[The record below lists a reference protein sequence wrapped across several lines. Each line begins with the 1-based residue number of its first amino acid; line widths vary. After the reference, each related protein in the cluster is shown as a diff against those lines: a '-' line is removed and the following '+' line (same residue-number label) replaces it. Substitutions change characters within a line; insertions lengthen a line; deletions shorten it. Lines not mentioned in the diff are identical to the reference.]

1 MVRGQRRAGP
11 FALVRPNP
19 DNGPTAFKFTNGAYF
34 ATDPLCGGAS
44 QPPCVFD
51 GTSALNSGL
60 LVKDGG
66 DFSVTVAAG
75 PGSSFWVVCLIHG
88 PATKMK
94 VNVVPPAQPA
104 SDPAALAAANQADIA
119 QDTNTARALFNKF
132 IAARTSHRAPG
143 GGRVWDAWTGAE
155 SRHVSVYGMFPHRLV
170 IQKGDTVQWHLD
182 GLVHED
188 HTVSFP
194 FGKAKSVAYTFNVVC
209 DPAGDA
215 GTAPDNPPDP
225 TDYPYCLVPSQLELQ
240 ASDRFMLAAGDG
252 VFEGNGSPLQSS
264 GVRGANSVL
273 GDANYRLTFATR
285 SPADG
290 FRYLCMIHTTMRG
303 RVIVR

>member
-1 MVRGQRRAGP
+1 
-11 FALVRPNP
+11 
-19 DNGPTAFKFTNGAYF
+19 
-34 ATDPLCGGAS
+34 
-44 QPPCVFD
+44 
-51 GTSALNSGL
+51 
-60 LVKDGG
+60 
-66 DFSVTVAAG
+66 
-75 PGSSFWVVCLIHG
+75 
-88 PATKMK
+88 
-94 VNVVPPAQPA
+94 
-104 SDPAALAAANQADIA
+104 
-119 QDTNTARALFNKF
+119 
-132 IAARTSHRAPG
+132 
-143 GGRVWDAWTGAE
+143 VWDAWTGAE

-194 FGKAKSVAYTFNVVC
+194 FGRAESVANTFNIVC
-209 DPAGDA
+209 DPDGDA
-215 GTAPDNPPDP
+215 GPAPDNPPDP